1 MREEQISEV
10 MERYVQ
16 NEEIAGASLLVRQHG
31 QTVYRNCW
39 GYADKS
45 ARMPIREDSIFRLMS
60 MTKCVTA
67 VGILQLMEAGKL
79 NLDDPLSLF
88 IPSFAKPRVA
98 ADARY
103 CWHDGVKMGELL
115 WKALFFRMERV
126 KTVPA
131 EREITIR
138 DLLSHSSGLEQGMV
152 GLLAMLKD
160 RRERVDLVAQAERY
174 AQYPLD
180 FQPGCG
186 TGYSP
191 LAGFDVLARVIEVLS
206 GMDAAQYYKANIFQP
221 LGMQDTAF
229 HLNEEQKKRLVHV
242 YCRKN
247 GKLVDVTGSKEDLPK
262 KFHFGERYICGAGG
276 LYATLT
282 DYVAFAQMLQNGG
295 SYRGTQILKSE
306 TVQLMCTEAPVKHL
320 EPEPGFVWGLG
331 VKIRQDPVRGGS
343 FATAGTYGWSGAFG
357 THFFVSPADDLNCV
371 LMLNRSDLDGAGS
384 YISKKV
390 EELVF
395 GTFAEKGE

>member
-39 GYADKS
+39 GYADK
-45 ARMPIREDSIFRLMS
+45 AAKTPIQENSIFRMMS

-98 ADARY
+98 DDARY
-103 CWHDGVKMGELL
+103 RWHDGVKMGELL
-115 WKALFFRMERV
+115 QKALFFRMERV

-138 DLLSHSSGLEQGMV
+138 DLLSHSSGLEQGMI

-160 RRERVDLVAQAERY
+160 RQERVDPVAQAERY

-229 HLNEEQKKRLVHV
+229 HLNEEQKKRKLKEVHQALEASAEE
-242 YCRKN
+242 RKACGCDGQQRGPAEEISFRRALYLRGWRIVCNADGLWCVCPNAAKRRQLSRNSDTQVGN
-247 GKLVDVTGSKEDLPK
+247 GS
-262 KFHFGERYICGAGG
+262 
-276 LYATLT
+276 
-282 DYVAFAQMLQNGG
+282 AFAHR
-295 SYRGTQILKSE
+295 SARETSGTR
-306 TVQLMCTEAPVKHL
+306 A
-320 EPEPGFVWGLG
+320 GLRLG
-331 VKIRQDPVRGGS
+331 TGRKD
-343 FATAGTYGWSGAFG
+343 TAGSRSQRQRCHKRNVWVERCVRYTLFCQSGRRFE
-357 THFFVSPADDLNCV
+357 L
-371 LMLNRSDLDGAGS
+371 RSDAEPLGS
-384 YISKKV
+384 GRRGIV
-390 EELVF
+390 HQ
-395 GTFAEKGE
+395 

>member
-103 CWHDGVKMGELL
+103 RWHDGVKMGELL
-115 WKALFFRMERV
+115 QKALFFRMERV

-138 DLLSHSSGLEQGMV
+138 DLLSHSSGLEQGMI

-160 RRERVDLVAQAERY
+160 RQERVDLVAQAERC
-174 AQYPLD
+174 AQY
-180 FQPGCG
+180 
-186 TGYSP
+186 
-191 LAGFDVLARVIEVLS
+191 GFDVLARVIEVLS

>member
-1 MREEQISEV
+1 
-10 MERYVQ
+10 
-16 NEEIAGASLLVRQHG
+16 
-31 QTVYRNCW
+31 
-39 GYADKS
+39 
-45 ARMPIREDSIFRLMS
+45 MP
-60 MTKCVTA
+60 
-67 VGILQLMEAGKL
+67 
-79 NLDDPLSLF
+79 
-88 IPSFAKPRVA
+88 A
-98 ADARY
+98 AAARY
-103 CWHDGVKMGELL
+103 RWHDGVKMGELL
-115 WKALFFRMERV
+115 QKALFFRMERV

-138 DLLSHSSGLEQGMV
+138 DLLSHSSGLEQGMI

-282 DYVAFAQMLQNGG
+282 DYGAFAQMLQNGG

-343 FATAGTYGWSGAFG
+343 AATKGTYGWSGAFG

>member
-103 CWHDGVKMGELL
+103 RWHDGVKMGELL
-115 WKALFFRMERV
+115 QKALFFRMERV

-138 DLLSHSSGLEQGMV
+138 DLLAQSSGLEQGMV

-160 RRERVDLVAQAERY
+160 CRKRFDLAAQAERY
-174 AQYPLD
+174 AGYPLD

-191 LAGFDVLARVIEVLS
+191 LAGFDVLARVIEVVS
-206 GMDAAQYYKANIFQP
+206 GMDAAQYYKTNIFEP
-221 LGMQDTAF
+221 LGLRDTAF

>member
-103 CWHDGVKMGELL
+103 RWHDGVKMGELL

-247 GKLVDVTGSKEDLPK
+247 GKLVDVTGSKENLPK

-282 DYVAFAQMLQNGG
+282 DYGAFAQMLQNGG

-306 TVQLMCTEAPVKHL
+306 TVQLLRTEAPVKHL
-320 EPEPGFVWGLG
+320 EPAPGFVWGLG
-331 VKIRQDPVRGGS
+331 VKIRQDPVRSGS
-343 FATAGTYGWSGAFG
+343 AATKGTYGWSGAFG
-357 THFFVSPADDLNCV
+357 THFFVSPADNLNCV

-395 GTFAEKGE
+395 GTFAGKGG

>member
-103 CWHDGVKMGELL
+103 RWHDGVKMGELL

-282 DYVAFAQMLQNGG
+282 DYGAFAQMLQNGG

-306 TVQLMCTEAPVKHL
+306 TVQLLRTEAPVKHL
-320 EPEPGFVWGLG
+320 EPAPGFVWGLG
-331 VKIRQDPVRGGS
+331 VKIPQRQRCHKRNVWVERCVRYTL
-343 FATAGTYGWSGAFG
+343 FCQSGRQFE
-357 THFFVSPADDLNCV
+357 L
-371 LMLNRSDLDGAGS
+371 RSDAEPLGS
-384 YISKKV
+384 GRRGIV
-390 EELVF
+390 HQ
-395 GTFAEKGE
+395 

>member
-16 NEEIAGASLLVRQHG
+16 NEEIAGASLLVQQHG
-31 QTVYRNCW
+31 QVVYQNCW
-39 GYADKS
+39 GYADK
-45 ARMPIREDSIFRLMS
+45 AVKTPIRENSIFRMMS

-79 NLDDPLSLF
+79 DLDEPLSLF
-88 IPSFAKPRVA
+88 IPSFAEPRVA
-98 ADARY
+98 DDARY
-103 CWHDGVKMGELL
+103 RWHDGVKMGELL
-115 WKALFFRMERV
+115 QKALFFRMECV

-160 RRERVDLVAQAERY
+160 RRERVNLAAQAERY

-191 LAGFDVLARVIEVLS
+191 LAGFDVLARVIEVVS
-206 GMDAAQYYKANIFQP
+206 GMDAAQYYKMNIFQP
-221 LGMQDTAF
+221 LGMRDTAF

-282 DYVAFAQMLQNGG
+282 DYGAFAEMLQNGG
-295 SYRGTQILKSE
+295 SYHGVQFLKPE
-306 TVQLMCTEAPVKHL
+306 TVKLMCTE
-320 EPEPGFVWGLG
+320 

-343 FATAGTYGWSGAFG
+343 AATKGTYGWSGAFG
-357 THFFVSPADDLNCV
+357 THFFISPADELSCV

-395 GTFAEKGE
+395 GTFAGKGE

>member
-16 NEEIAGASLLVRQHG
+16 NEEIAGASLLVQQHG
-31 QTVYRNCW
+31 QVVYQNCW
-39 GYADKS
+39 GYADK
-45 ARMPIREDSIFRLMS
+45 AVKTPIRENSIFRMMS

-67 VGILQLMEAGKL
+67 VGILQLMEAGEL

-103 CWHDGVKMGELL
+103 RWHDGVKMGELL
-115 WKALFFRMERV
+115 QKALFFRMECV

-160 RRERVDLVAQAERY
+160 RRERVNLAAQVERY

-191 LAGFDVLARVIEVLS
+191 LAGFDVLARVIEVVS
-206 GMDAAQYYKANIFQP
+206 GMDAAQYYKMNIFQP
-221 LGMQDTAF
+221 LGMRDTAF
-229 HLNEEQKKRLVHV
+229 HLNEEQKTRLVHV

-247 GKLVDVTGSKEDLPK
+247 GKLMDVTGSKEDLPR
-262 KFHFGERYICGAGG
+262 KFRLGERYIFGAGG
-276 LYATLT
+276 LYSTLT
-282 DYVAFAQMLQNGG
+282 DYGAFAQMLQNGG

-306 TVQLMCTEAPVKHL
+306 TVQLMRTEAPVKHL

-331 VKIRQDPVRGGS
+331 VKIRQDPVRSGS
-343 FATAGTYGWSGAFG
+343 AATKGTYGWSGAFG

>member
-160 RRERVDLVAQAERY
+160 CRKRFDLAAQAERY
-174 AQYPLD
+174 AGYPLD

-191 LAGFDVLARVIEVLS
+191 LAGFDVLARVIEVVS
-206 GMDAAQYYKANIFQP
+206 GMDAAQYYKTNIFEP
-221 LGMQDTAF
+221 LGMRDTAF

>member
-31 QTVYRNCW
+31 QTVYRNCR

-103 CWHDGVKMGELL
+103 RWHDGVKMGELL

-138 DLLSHSSGLEQGMV
+138 DLLSHSSGLEQGMI

-160 RRERVDLVAQAERY
+160 RQERVDLVAQAERY

>member
-88 IPSFAKPRVA
+88 IPSFAEPRVA
-98 ADARY
+98 DDARY
-103 CWHDGVKMGELL
+103 RWHDGVKMGELL
-115 WKALFFRMERV
+115 QKALFFRMERV

-138 DLLSHSSGLEQGMV
+138 DLLSHSSGLEQGMI

-282 DYVAFAQMLQNGG
+282 DYGAFAQMLQNGG

-306 TVQLMCTEAPVKHL
+306 TVQLMHTEAR
-320 EPEPGFVWGLG
+320 ETSGTGAGLRLG
-331 VKIRQDPVRGGS
+331 TGRKN
-343 FATAGTYGWSGAFG
+343 TAGSCSRRQRCHKRNVWVERCVRYTLFCQSGRRFE
-357 THFFVSPADDLNCV
+357 L
-371 LMLNRSDLDGAGS
+371 RSDAEPLGS
-384 YISKKV
+384 GRRGIV
-390 EELVF
+390 HQ
-395 GTFAEKGE
+395 

>member
-138 DLLSHSSGLEQGMV
+138 DLLSHSSGLEQGMI

-229 HLNEEQKKRLVHV
+229 HLNVEQKKRLVHV

>member
-1 MREEQISEV
+1 MREEQISDV

-103 CWHDGVKMGELL
+103 RWHDGVKMGELL
-115 WKALFFRMERV
+115 QKALFFRMERV

-160 RRERVDLVAQAERY
+160 CRKRFDLVAQAERY

>member
-138 DLLSHSSGLEQGMV
+138 DLLSQSSGLEQGMI